1 MSDPVAELDQI
12 LPIAKALAEQDAKV
26 IAIFWNTLRTEM
38 DDDPYDVLQLTQE
51 YLAQRLIGRGEGDE
65 D

>member
-26 IAIFWNTLRTEM
+26 IAIFWNTLRSEM

-51 YLAQRLIGRGEGDE
+51 YLAQRLLQRGDDE